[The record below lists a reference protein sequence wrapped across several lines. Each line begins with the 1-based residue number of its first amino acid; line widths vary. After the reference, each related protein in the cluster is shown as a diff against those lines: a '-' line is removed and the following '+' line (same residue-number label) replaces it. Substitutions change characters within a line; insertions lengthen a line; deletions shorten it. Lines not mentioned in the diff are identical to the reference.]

1 MFTPLKTPLRV
12 GLIGCGDIARKAYLP
27 FASKQQDF
35 VITACCDTRPDFA
48 ESLARE
54 FTIPKAAGDP
64 DDLIKDPDIDIIL
77 NLTHPAA
84 HAPLNL
90 RAVQAGKHVYVEKPF
105 GLDRTEAKA
114 VLDAA
119 RQNGCLVGCAPDTVL
134 GPGTQHV
141 RQLLAEGA
149 IGQPLFAR
157 LVCASGGHESWH
169 PNPAF
174 YYAHGGGPM
183 LDMGPYHLSFLIHC
197 LGPVKNVMG
206 RAVRSFS
213 ERTITSS
220 PLAGTVIP
228 VETPTH
234 YVGTLEMV
242 CGVLVDICFSFDLP
256 FGYNGQNRPEI
267 YGTEGRLQAPDP
279 NNFEGPVH
287 LNQTRKRDAPLQ
299 IVPDETTTGPTGR
312 GLGLV
317 DLCRAL
323 RENRQPRA
331 SGELAYHALDV
342 MLAFHDSEKEGRR
355 IEIPS
360 TCEQPEPLPKG
371 GLR

>member
-1 MFTPLKTPLRV
+1 MNPPFRV

-27 FASKQQDF
+27 FARQQQDF
-35 VITACCDTRPDFA
+35 VITACCDARLDFA

-54 FTIPKAAGDP
+54 FAIPRAISDP
-64 DDLIKDPDIDIIL
+64 GEIIEAPDIDIVL

-90 RAVQAGKHVYVEKPF
+90 RAVRAGKHVYVEKPF
-105 GLDRTEAKA
+105 GLDRAEARA

-119 RQNGCLVGCAPDTVL
+119 DKNGCLVGCAPDTVL

-141 RQLLAEGA
+141 RRLLANGV

-174 YYAHGGGPM
+174 YYAGGGGPM

-197 LGPVKNVMG
+197 LGPVKNVGG
-206 RAVRSFS
+206 RAVRGFRT
-213 ERTITSS
+213 RTITSS
-220 PLAGTVIP
+220 PLAGTIIP

-234 YVGTLEMV
+234 YVGSMEMV
-242 CGVLVDICFSFDLP
+242 CGVIVDVCFSFDLP
-256 FGYNGQNRPEI
+256 FGYNGSNLPEI

-279 NNFEGPVH
+279 NKFEGSVH
-287 LNQTRKRDAPLQ
+287 VNSTRRRDTPLQ
-299 IVPDETTTGPTGR
+299 IVPDNTPTGPTGR

-323 RENRQPRA
+323 REKRPPRA
-331 SGELAYHALDV
+331 SGELAYHVLDV
-342 MLAFHDSEKEGRR
+342 MLAFHDSEKEERR
-355 IEIPS
+355 IEIGS
-360 TCEQPEPLPKG
+360 TCNQPLLLPAG
-371 GLR
+371 GLV